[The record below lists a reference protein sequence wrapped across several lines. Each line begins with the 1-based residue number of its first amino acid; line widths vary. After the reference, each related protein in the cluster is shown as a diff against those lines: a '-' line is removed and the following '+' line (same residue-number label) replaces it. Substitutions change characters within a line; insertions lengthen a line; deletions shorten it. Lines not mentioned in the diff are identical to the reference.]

1 MDVVNTLVT
10 SLRVSEPSCVAPT
23 DATSAPK
30 GSGKSFEDTLQSVY
44 DAAVV
49 AAAGVVPVALA
60 APASPIATTS
70 VSTPSLSAGSASTSR
85 ALPDTAAIAA
95 ASSTPAATLAAPG
108 ETGLALPPDATSADA
123 VVAGPVVPSLKVAG
137 EYGEGSPNNGAAALV
152 AATDGARPSRAD
164 NADDETKDDSSDAD
178 GVSSHSANA
187 EPVGAPNGVLP
198 ASQAEKSQGNSI
210 SGVAASPVPAT
221 IAEQRVN
228 ASSQGSL
235 EIDAVKAMWS
245 EVDLS
250 RAKNR
255 IEASVVTAH
264 GEVQVTARTVRGE
277 TRVAVVAPSAVVF
290 AAGVGVEDR
299 VRKDLLSVGIDVADI
314 QFTNSETS
322 PKRDHHGRDNNEKED
337 QDAK

>member
-1 MDVVNTLVT
+1 MDVLNTLT
-10 SLRVSEPSCVAPT
+10 TATRASEPSG
-23 DATSAPK
+23 SAPIDAASTSK
-30 GSGKSFEDTLQSVY
+30 ESGKSFEDTLQSVY

-49 AAAGVVPVALA
+49 AAAEMVPVVFT
-60 APASPIATTS
+60 PTTGPVSTNTS
-70 VSTPSLSAGSASTSR
+70 VSSSLSPGAASKGSS
-85 ALPDTAAIAA
+85 LPD
-95 ASSTPAATLAAPG
+95 AAPTAPATPVEPKG
-108 ETGLALPPDATSADA
+108 TGLSLSLDAAVSAT
-123 VVAGPVVPSLKVAG
+123 AGPVASDSRAAG
-137 EYGEGSPNNGAAALV
+137 EPGAGIPAAGATALV
-152 AATDGARPSRAD
+152 AVTEGVRPANTDTAD
-164 NADDETKDDSSDAD
+164 EETKDDSSDIGD
-178 GVSSHSANA
+178 SSNPSVSA
-187 EPVGAPNGVLP
+187 EPVDAPNGFSP
-198 ASQAEKSQGNSI
+198 ASQKENLRGNSVA
-210 SGVAASPVPAT
+210 STAASSVPTT

-235 EIDAVKAMWS
+235 ELDAVRAMWS

-264 GEVQVTARTVRGE
+264 GEVQVTARTVKGE

-322 PKRDHHGRDNNEKED
+322 PKRDHHGHNNNEKED
-337 QDAK
+337 QDAQ